1 MFLFSRWK
9 EIFSKDFWKKS
20 KFMSLN
26 SSVGF
31 FAFWNF
37 LFVILITVVSV
48 LGLSMLTS
56 EGIDDFRRDFVDF
69 EVKLED
75 GILSTENLPD
85 PFVFSEF
92 MASENS
98 GQEFGIDSEI
108 IDSFKDGFREGFN
121 NENVKINGREF
132 TVEDLEFVLD
142 TEGVLGLNE
151 SVIPTDKIGV
161 YLFDDRY
168 VAVDPSAV
176 DEEER
181 FEIEMYADSEMEDFT
196 FDKEFLITEWDK
208 VSGKVFTFFGF
219 VLFGFLFVTLVLVR
233 LVTTLVWAALIML
246 FGKVFKFEWTYIEA
260 YGVGLNYF
268 VPVTLLEMLIVLG
281 ISWVPFMTVSLLLLF
296 MIAHGSM
303 MEKQEIDKPE
313 VLEG

>member
-37 LFVILITVVSV
+37 IFVILATVVSV
-48 LGLSMLTS
+48 FGLSMVAS
-56 EGIDDFRRDFVDF
+56 EGIDEFRRDFVDF
-69 EVKLED
+69 EIKLED

-98 GQEFGIDSEI
+98 GVEFDIDSEI
-108 IDSFKDGFREGFN
+108 IASFKEVFREVN
-121 NENVKINGREF
+121 NENVKVNGRDF
-132 TVEDLEFVLD
+132 NLEDLEFVLD

-151 SVIPTDKIGV
+151 AMIPTDKIGV

-168 VAVDPSAV
+168 VVVDPSAV
-176 DEEER
+176 AEEEKFR
-181 FEIEMYADSEMEDFT
+181 VEMYAESEMEDFT
-196 FDKEFLITEWDK
+196 FDKEFLITEWDE
-208 VSGKVFTFFGF
+208 VSGKVFTFVGF
-219 VLFGFLFVTLVLVR
+219 VLFGLFFVMFVLVR
-233 LVTTLVWAALIML
+233 LVTNLVWAVLIML
-246 FGKVFKFEWTYIEA
+246 FGKVFKFEWSYIEA

-268 VPVTLLEMLIVLG
+268 VPVTLLEIMIVFG

>member
-37 LFVILITVVSV
+37 LFVILATVVSIF
-48 LGLSMLTS
+48 GLSMLFS
-56 EGIDDFRRDFVDF
+56 EGVDDFRRDFVDF
-69 EVKLED
+69 EIKLED

-92 MASENS
+92 IASENS
-98 GQEFGIDSEI
+98 REELGIDSKI
-108 IDSFKDGFREGFN
+108 IDNFEAGFREGFN
-121 NENVKINGREF
+121 NVNGREF

-151 SVIPTDKIGV
+151 AVIPADKIGL
-161 YLFDDRY
+161 YLLDDRY
-168 VAVDPSAV
+168 ISVDPLAV
-176 DEEER
+176 AEEEKFR
-181 FEIEMYADSEMEDFT
+181 VEMYADSEMEDFT
-196 FDKEFLITEWDK
+196 FDKEFLITKWDE
-208 VSGKVFTFFGF
+208 VSGKVFTFVGF
-219 VLFGFLFVTLVLVR
+219 VLFGLFFVMFVIVR
-233 LVTTLVWAALIML
+233 LVTNLVWAALIML

-268 VPVTLLEMLIVLG
+268 VPVTLLEMLIVFG